1 MRIGFAHYLRIVDF
15 NLRELEGKRGEGK
28 CHAMILVGVDRLET
42 RLAGLAIPNQR
53 VIVLVINHVTHLLQ
67 LLLQCLDAVGL
78 LNLETGKT
86 GELKLYAQGTA
97 GYNDGLCK
105 VWRTAE
111 IVVETRQETT
121 LDFQLDRRKN
131 ITVLKF

>member
-1 MRIGFAHYLRIVDF
+1 MISKAVEQLTVNYLKPNFLQVFPIMRIGFAHHLRIVDF

-67 LLLQCLDAVGL
+67 LLLQCLNAVGL
-78 LNLETGKT
+78 LDLETGKA

-97 GYNDGLCK
+97 GYNDGLC
-105 VWRTAE
+105 
-111 IVVETRQETT
+111 
-121 LDFQLDRRKN
+121 
-131 ITVLKF
+131 